1 MIVLCVS
8 LPRSPKQTAT
18 HVCCVLTA
26 RPESRTRLCIGGGRI
41 RISGVKSSGVL
52 HASAKKSR
60 EVLHLMFFVLSCAA
74 IFADV
79 RAPSHKYRMSS
90 DLQAQEKKDCERCK
104 QRKLTAGKDSRPQAV
119 SLRDYN
125 HTKNDPP
132 VTAHIHSK
140 CRTNG
145 IFSKSNI
152 ILS

>member
-90 DLQAQEKKDCERCK
+90 DLQAQEKKRL
-104 QRKLTAGKDSRPQAV
+104 RKMQ
-119 SLRDYN
+119 
-125 HTKNDPP
+125 TKEVN
-132 VTAHIHSK
+132 
-140 CRTNG
+140 CRKG
-145 IFSKSNI
+145 Q
-152 ILS
+152 